1 MKQIDLAAKLI
12 TTSMSDAGVT
22 TPQAISALTAK
33 RAFQKLKRSTLRYY
47 VSKAFDQLVDTGEY
61 RVELEG
67 NSNKLISLLDKNYE
81 QRDRIRFEAAEM
93 RKEGTP
99 RKHIVKI
106 LSEDFGL
113 TKGSIDQ
120 YLKGTN

>member
-1 MKQIDLAAKLI
+1 MKRVDLAAKII

-22 TPQAISALTAK
+22 IPQAISALMAK
-33 RAFQKLKRSTLRYY
+33 QVFQKLKRSTLRYY

-61 RVELEG
+61 RVLLEG
-67 NSNKLISLLDKNYE
+67 SSNKLISLLDKNYE
-81 QRDRIRFEAAEM
+81 QRNRIRFEAAEM

-99 RKHIVKI
+99 RKYIVQI

-113 TKGSIDQ
+113 TKGSIEK